1 MPELRN
7 VAVAG
12 GTGRLDHHVVQSL
25 LSPQFRSNFRD
36 IVLLTRDRNEVA
48 VKLESEGATI
58 RLYNEDNMVESL
70 KDIDILVNTLAS
82 KGHHYK
88 LKLVEALPKSSVKL
102 YFPSEFGVDHY
113 KNTFKQDQWDT
124 KRAMYETVKNEA
136 LSVQMC
142 LVFIG
147 LFMEL
152 SIGPWFGY
160 DTRSGRYTCVGLATV
175 PSSYTSMADASK
187 IVAALATLPY
197 SKIPPP
203 LRISVAT

>member
-1 MPELRN
+1 M
-7 VAVAG
+7 
-12 GTGRLDHHVVQSL
+12 
-25 LSPQFRSNFRD
+25 
-36 IVLLTRDRNEVA
+36 
-48 VKLESEGATI
+48 K
-58 RLYNEDNMVESL
+58 
-70 KDIDILVNTLAS
+70 
-82 KGHHYK
+82 
-88 LKLVEALPKSSVKL
+88 
-102 YFPSEFGVDHY
+102 
-113 KNTFKQDQWDT
+113 WDT

>member
-70 KDIDILVNTLAS
+70 KDIDILVNTCAAPFS
-82 KGHHYK
+82 ITC
-88 LKLVEALPKSSVKL
+88 LPRQL
-102 YFPSEFGVDHY
+102 
-113 KNTFKQDQWDT
+113 
-124 KRAMYETVKNEA
+124 
-136 LSVQMC
+136 
-142 LVFIG
+142 
-147 LFMEL
+147 
-152 SIGPWFGY
+152 
-160 DTRSGRYTCVGLATV
+160 
-175 PSSYTSMADASK
+175 
-187 IVAALATLPY
+187 
-197 SKIPPP
+197 
-203 LRISVAT
+203 